1 MYSVQFLFRLAKT
14 ISVVAIA
21 LMSVLI
27 VIGNTTDYF
36 TNYQFVEHVMKM
48 DTTFPGSAIQYR
60 SINSVFLFHASY
72 ILITALE
79 AAMAFCCVKGSWAL
93 FRNLGSGAAS
103 FHAAK
108 NWAVA
113 GIIIAISIWFLGF
126 EVIGGEWF
134 GMWQSRI
141 WNGLASAERIVGF
154 LMLLLV
160 LLHLK
165 EEEL

>member
-1 MYSVQFLFRLAKT
+1 MYSVQFLFRVAKT
-14 ISVVAIA
+14 ISVAAIA

-36 TNYQFVEHVMKM
+36 TNYQIIEHVLKM
-48 DTTFPGSAIQYR
+48 DTIFPGGTIHYR
-60 SINSVFLFHASY
+60 SIDSVFLFHASY
-72 ILITALE
+72 ILIIALE

-93 FRNLGSGAAS
+93 FKNLRSGAAS

-113 GIIIAISIWFLGF
+113 GLIIAIGIWFLGF

-134 GMWQSRI
+134 AMWQSHT
-141 WNGLASAERIVGF
+141 WNGLASAERIVSF
-154 LMLLLV
+154 LTLV
-160 LLHLK
+160 LILLHFK
-165 EEEL
+165 EDEL